1 MNGARPTLNARSQ
14 EQAGGVIIEHDVVSG
29 TEREVFRSPNLTR
42 VVPLNARPGQFGA
55 VRRVSIFVAVLNES
69 ASNSVVWL
77 AVSLAGSD
85 PRELFRV
92 TASERL
98 TPFAVSPDLKT
109 AYVRKDWPERSAP
122 NDMSSGVS
130 PFDGGRPERVDTN
143 IDLEAI
149 AVDLGQVAK
158 SPDGR
163 HIAME
168 VGDRISKVPWEVWTL
183 EHFLPKPIVRRP

>member
-1 MNGARPTLNARSQ
+1 M
-14 EQAGGVIIEHDVVSG
+14 
-29 TEREVFRSPNLTR
+29 
-42 VVPLNARPGQFGA
+42 
-55 VRRVSIFVAVLNES
+55 
-69 ASNSVVWL
+69 
-77 AVSLAGSD
+77 
-85 PRELFRV
+85 

-109 AYVRKDWPERSAP
+109 AYVRKDWPDDRTKRHELWRVP
-122 NDMSSGVS
+122 V
-130 PFDGGRPERVDTN
+130 DGGRPERVDTN
-143 IDLEAI
+143 IDLETI

-183 EHFLPKPIVRRP
+183 ENFLPKPVVRRP